1 MNSTG
6 RSDKKISNSGIGS
19 TRVYENIEKDRSI
32 VAAIREEY
40 YSKQQ
45 QEVPS
50 VSTPLQTALLARTK
64 SKLRA
69 NESELTELRKLV
81 DAGKG
86 GVQMSL
92 LLSNLGC
99 QTDKI
104 SFLGGTD
111 NNVLEKLEAAI
122 LKKEDECRKARQ
134 VIAEAN
140 KNQQGST
147 ARDPFFVSSVLPTQS
162 SHSSSSKSKKKS
174 VTRAPE
180 MRSGGSEERKPVPKI
195 SKTSDGILTDESAQ
209 SSRSKS
215 SHTSSSSKSKK
226 KSVTRAPEMR
236 SDGSEE
242 RKPVPKISKASDGI
256 LTDESSHSSR
266 SKSSLSSISSR
277 TKKKSVTRAPEMRS
291 EGFEERRPAPKS
303 SKTSAG
309 GQ

>member
-6 RSDKKISNSGIGS
+6 RTEKKISISGIG
-19 TRVYENIEKDRSI
+19 TVKVYENIEKDRSI

-45 QEVPS
+45 QEAPS
-50 VSTPLQTALLARTK
+50 VSTPLQTALLARSK
-64 SKLRA
+64 SKLQA

-81 DAGKG
+81 DAGKAG
-86 GVQMSL
+86 IPVSQ

-99 QTDKI
+99 QPDKI
-104 SFLGGTD
+104 SCLGGTD

-140 KNQQGST
+140 KSQQGST
-147 ARDPFFVSSVLPTQS
+147 SRNPVFVSSLLPAQS
-162 SHSSSSKSKKKS
+162 SLSSRSKSSHSSSSSKSKKKS

-180 MRSGGSEERKPVPKI
+180 IRSGGSEEIIR
-195 SKTSDGILTDESAQ
+195 SKT
-209 SSRSKS
+209 
-215 SHTSSSSKSKK
+215 
-226 KSVTRAPEMR
+226 
-236 SDGSEE
+236 
-242 RKPVPKISKASDGI
+242 SDGI

-266 SKSSLSSISSR
+266 SKSSHSSSSSKS
-277 TKKKSVTRAPEMRS
+277 KKKSVKGAPEKRS
-291 EGFEERRPAPKS
+291 DAFEERVRVPKS